1 MALEREESLSFEGQ
15 RSGPKRQ
22 AWWPKQ
28 KLGAHILNHKHGAER
43 ANRKLSN
50 PPSPHPLT
58 YFLQEGCTCTSP
70 QTAPPPGG
78 QAVKHPHLWGHL
90 QLNCYRPRDQKL
102 GSATRPGSPRGSLMA
117 NSQSQGF
124 TPAIHTSSIFILA
137 LEMELR
143 T

>member
-15 RSGPKRQ
+15 RSGHKWQ

-102 GSATRPGSPRGSLMA
+102 GSATRPGSPGVLSWLTLRA
-117 NSQSQGF
+117 RV
-124 TPAIHTSSIFILA
+124 IHMCNPHIQHLHISSGDG
-137 LEMELR
+137 